1 MSRGAK
7 IVIFTLFV
15 LVTLSIALNVYSIW
29 QLLIFR
35 DQAFT
40 LQQRLQDLQYAALET
55 VSRTIQELEAFDEV
69 TIETTVQIDEQIPVR
84 AVVPFQEN
92 MRIPVQVTIPIRDE
106 IATTAVFQISQ
117 LGLSIPVDITIP
129 LMFDVPIDITVPVDI
144 DRQVPISTTVPIQLE
159 VPIVLDLGE
168 TPLPRHVEL
177 LEQGLKDLEQAL
189 SGAQE

>member
-7 IVIFTLFV
+7 IVIFSLFLLVV
-15 LVTLSIALNVYSIW
+15 LSLALNAYSIG

-35 DQAFT
+35 EQALA
-40 LQQRLQDLQYAALET
+40 LQQRIQDLQYVALET

-69 TIETTVQIDEQIPVR
+69 TIEYTVQIDEQMPVE
-84 AVVPFQEN
+84 AIVPFREN
-92 MRIPVQVTIPIRDE
+92 MRVPVQVTIPINEE
-106 IATTAVFQISQ
+106 INTTAVFQISQ

-129 LMFDVPIDITVPVDI
+129 LRFDVPIDITVPVDI

-168 TPLPRHVEL
+168 TPLPRYVEL